1 VSVTDEYLA
10 YAIDQLGAFGSV
22 TARRMF
28 GGAGLYREGLFF
40 GLVADDTLYLK
51 VDDTNRPD
59 FEAAG
64 MEPFRPLAEGKPYAM
79 GFYEVPADVLE
90 EPEELVRW
98 AEKAY
103 EVARRKR
110 ADEARRKGKLRPT

>member
-1 VSVTDEYLA
+1 MPVSDEYLA
-10 YAIDQLGAFGSV
+10 YVVDQLGPFGAV

-51 VDDTNRPD
+51 VDDASRPEY
-59 FEAAG
+59 EAAG
-64 MEPFRPLAEGKPYAM
+64 MGPFRPFSAGKDYAL

-90 EPEELVRW
+90 EPEELARW
-98 AEKAY
+98 AEKAHA
-103 EVARRKR
+103 VALRKR
-110 ADEARRKGKLRPT
+110 PAAGAKKGRRA